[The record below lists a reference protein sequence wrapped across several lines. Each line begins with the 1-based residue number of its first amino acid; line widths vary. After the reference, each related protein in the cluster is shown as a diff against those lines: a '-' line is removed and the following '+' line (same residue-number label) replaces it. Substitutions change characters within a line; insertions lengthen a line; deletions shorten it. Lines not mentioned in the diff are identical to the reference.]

1 MLACI
6 KETEK
11 LILGTDKR
19 YLQANGCL
27 RWRFTLT
34 VLFYAKIK
42 TCYFFLYNKNDTYRF
57 FKKLSGVTRW
67 PD

>member
-42 TCYFFLYNKNDTYRF
+42 TCYFFLYNKMIPIDFSKN
-57 FKKLSGVTRW
+57 
-67 PD
+67 

>member
-19 YLQANGCL
+19 YLQERYLQANGCL
-27 RWRFTLT
+27 R
-34 VLFYAKIK
+34 
-42 TCYFFLYNKNDTYRF
+42 
-57 FKKLSGVTRW
+57 
-67 PD
+67 